1 MFENDYFDIKIGWSK
16 KVVGQLELIEDLL
29 TSGRTIEALGA
40 IRDAIRIHAYDAGE
54 MTKCQRITRD
64 ELNNYRPESPK
75 PKTVLRGAATL
86 EKPNEG

>member
-54 MTKCQRITRD
+54 MTKCQRITCD
-64 ELNNYRPESPK
+64 ELK
-75 PKTVLRGAATL
+75 
-86 EKPNEG
+86 